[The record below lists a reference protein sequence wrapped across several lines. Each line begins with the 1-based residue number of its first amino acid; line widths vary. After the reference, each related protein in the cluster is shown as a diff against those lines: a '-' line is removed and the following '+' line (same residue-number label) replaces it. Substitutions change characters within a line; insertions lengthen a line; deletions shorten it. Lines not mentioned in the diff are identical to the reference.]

1 MSATSVAHDRFWGCR
16 LAQKRQRRPA
26 CTFGN
31 GLGYSPVSLHSQ
43 VPEQISIRIFN
54 VKVEI
59 QNVGANKTS
68 RMAQIYTDKV
78 ERGPIDYGTLTQSLG
93 QVPLPPSS
101 SSCMIQTRKPNK
113 SNAVDPL
120 GTMFLSRYLVP
131 SSVPVPCITHCFS
144 PSPSPH
150 HNHIHADLVSPRL
163 LTFIVPMSDTYIH
176 PVCRKK
182 VTGVPCAPVLPW
194 RWRCGGEEPN
204 NDFPLLRNASN
215 ASGVGE
221 ISI

>member
-1 MSATSVAHDRFWGCR
+1 LAYSIPEFELDIPNTDMSATSVAHDRFWGCR

-78 ERGPIDYGTLTQSLG
+78 ERGPIDYERVLIGFARSSTLSISKSEEVEVNCRLDPVSHWNGSTNESEVEGGKYHLWVSQIGGDSAKSVSV
-93 QVPLPPSS
+93 QVPA
-101 SSCMIQTRKPNK
+101 IKWG
-113 SNAVDPL
+113 V
-120 GTMFLSRYLVP
+120 
-131 SSVPVPCITHCFS
+131 
-144 PSPSPH
+144 
-150 HNHIHADLVSPRL
+150 
-163 LTFIVPMSDTYIH
+163 
-176 PVCRKK
+176 KK
-182 VTGVPCAPVLPW
+182 V
-194 RWRCGGEEPN
+194 
-204 NDFPLLRNASN
+204 
-215 ASGVGE
+215 
-221 ISI
+221 